1 MAKQAVKGAKAA
13 AAKRGGIPLA
23 AKVVLFASATPLIAV
38 LFPTCLVLGV
48 GMAPTLVA
56 YILDGSRD
64 RYFALTVGLT
74 NFCGVLP
81 GLADLWMR
89 GHTITDAK
97 GVVLDPLFWL
107 FATAAAGV
115 GWLIQMGM
123 PPIIAAYY
131 TMASEA
137 RIKTLMTQQK
147 TLIETW
153 GEEVNPAAAP
163 AQEEPGADR
172 PGDA

>member
-1 MAKQAVKGAKAA
+1 MAKQATQKAKRA
-13 AAKRGGIPLA
+13 AAKRGGVPFA

-38 LFPTCLVLGV
+38 LFPTCLVLAV

-56 YILDGSRD
+56 YVLDGARD

-81 GLADLWMR
+81 GLADLWMN
-89 GHTITDAK
+89 GHTIVDAK
-97 GVVLDPLFWL
+97 AVVLDPLFWL
-107 FATAAAGV
+107 FATAAAGI

-131 TMASEA
+131 AMASEA
-137 RIKTLMTQQK
+137 RIKTLMQQQN
-147 TLIETW
+147 TLMETW
-153 GEEVNPAAAP
+153 GEEVNDAAEPAADQP
-163 AQEEPGADR
+163 AAGTAS
-172 PGDA
+172 DA